1 MTRGRKDPEETENV
15 FLRRSF
21 PVRIRAGE
29 EDRKGADARG
39 PEVSE
44 SREKG
49 GDSRARA
56 GLPGCMVG
64 RANGLGKGK
73 RARGNWAGWG

>member
-1 MTRGRKDPEETENV
+1 MAALSRGRKDPEETGIV
-15 FLRRSF
+15 FLRGSF
-21 PVRIRAGE
+21 PVRKHGGE

-49 GDSRARA
+49 EDSRARA
-56 GLPGCMVG
+56 SLLLG
-64 RANGLGKGK
+64 RK
-73 RARGNWAGWG
+73 